1 MQQQVGAGHASSLR
15 ELLPKLIPFAQL
27 IIKEASQ
34 MTHAKDSERKPWWRF
49 TKATGLIGVSLAT
62 VAFAERDINRRA
74 ADEIRGSKLLWRAVS
89 LNALGA
95 LAYLKWGRI

>member
-1 MQQQVGAGHASSLR
+1 MVAAAVSPFSLKATAPSDSVA
-15 ELLPKLIPFAQL
+15 EHEPGDK
-27 IIKEASQ
+27 S
-34 MTHAKDSERKPWWRF
+34 MTHAKTPDQKPWWRS
-49 TKATGLIGVSLAT
+49 TKATSLIAVSLAT

-74 ADEIRGSKLLWRAVS
+74 TDEIRGSKLLWRAVS